1 MCCTTTVLDRK
12 LVCRS
17 RKSPN
22 GGTVEIKKLTPQ
34 KWKREEEESGLEP
47 STSAFKPHVNATTP
61 PSCPGSQSVVSS
73 ALQRHYQSDEI
84 YR

>member
-34 KWKREEEESGLEP
+34 KWKRERRNRGSNP
-47 STSAFKPHVNATTP
+47 QPQHSNPMSMPPHHHHVRVL
-61 PSCPGSQSVVSS
+61 SW
-73 ALQRHYQSDEI
+73 
-84 YR
+84 